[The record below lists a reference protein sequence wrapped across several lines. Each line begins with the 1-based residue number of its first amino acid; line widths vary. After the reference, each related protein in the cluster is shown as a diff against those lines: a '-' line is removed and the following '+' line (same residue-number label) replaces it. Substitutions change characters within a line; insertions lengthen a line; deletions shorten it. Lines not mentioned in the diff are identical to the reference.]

1 MLIQLKPI
9 RIALIGFLLL
19 LVGNLSAQT
28 IKGTVS
34 EKSGE
39 PVIGATVIETGGHGN
54 GAITDLEGNF
64 VLTLKGNTKKITVSY
79 VGMKTQTL
87 SVAGKT
93 TVDVVLEDEAT
104 SLNDVVVIGY
114 GSVKRKDIACF
125 GTSCLC
131 F

>member
-39 PVIGATVIETGGHGN
+39 PVIGAT
-54 GAITDLEGNF
+54 
-64 VLTLKGNTKKITVSY
+64 
-79 VGMKTQTL
+79 
-87 SVAGKT
+87 
-93 TVDVVLEDEAT
+93 
-104 SLNDVVVIGY
+104 
-114 GSVKRKDIACF
+114 
-125 GTSCLC
+125 
-131 F
+131 

>member
-39 PVIGATVIETGGHGN
+39 PIIGATVIEAGSHGN
-54 GAITDLEGNF
+54 GAITDLEG
-64 VLTLKGNTKKITVSY
+64 TLFS
-79 VGMKTQTL
+79 
-87 SVAGKT
+87 
-93 TVDVVLEDEAT
+93 
-104 SLNDVVVIGY
+104 
-114 GSVKRKDIACF
+114 R
-125 GTSCLC
+125 
-131 F
+131 